1 MQLVTLNSIKA
12 KPNSSRS
19 LRHKMEQLQDKQ
31 CHIPHMTITHAHETM
46 DQINLEHSCQ
56 FYYAP
61 VRKVKIFHS
70 NY

>member
-1 MQLVTLNSIKA
+1 
-12 KPNSSRS
+12 
-19 LRHKMEQLQDKQ
+19 MEQLQDKQ
-31 CHIPHMTITHAHETM
+31 CHIPHMTVTHAHETM

-70 NY
+70 SY